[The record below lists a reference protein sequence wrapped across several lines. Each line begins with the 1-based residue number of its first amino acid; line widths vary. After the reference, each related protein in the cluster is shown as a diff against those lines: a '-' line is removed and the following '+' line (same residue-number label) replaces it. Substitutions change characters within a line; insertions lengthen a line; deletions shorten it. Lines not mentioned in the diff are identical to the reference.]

1 MIALFQDVFPVPM
14 RYPSEMII
22 RDGLPRARKRAVM
35 VELVS
40 STIPGKLTCNQEK
53 KLQAP
58 ILNGIKTKK
67 VDEINLKKEL

>member
-40 STIPGKLTCNQEK
+40 KHDSRETDVQPREEASSPNPEWNQDQK
-53 KLQAP
+53 SR
-58 ILNGIKTKK
+58 
-67 VDEINLKKEL
+67 